1 MEMAHIIIALNKFL
15 QTSKSTSK
23 AIFESTQSLEK
34 LKNIDESFWQ
44 N

>member
-1 MEMAHIIIALNKFL
+1 MEMTHIIIALNKFL

-34 LKNIDESFWQ
+34 LKNIDESFW
-44 N
+44 